1 MRVIAEVVKEYILH
15 HDGLDFTVKGRIT
28 KIKGNDGVYTYEWSI
43 SHYYKPSEHAGGVHV
58 PSSRSSISLKEAEDS
73 LFAYMEAF
81 TNIGIKQ
88 NNFY

>member
-15 HDGLDFTVKGRIT
+15 HDELDFTVKGRIT
-28 KIKGNDGVYTYEWSI
+28 KIKDNDGVYKYEWSI
-43 SHYYKPSEHAGGVHV
+43 SHYCKPSEQAGGVHA
-58 PSSRSSISLKEAEDS
+58 PSSRSSINLKGAEDS

-88 NNFY
+88 NNSY